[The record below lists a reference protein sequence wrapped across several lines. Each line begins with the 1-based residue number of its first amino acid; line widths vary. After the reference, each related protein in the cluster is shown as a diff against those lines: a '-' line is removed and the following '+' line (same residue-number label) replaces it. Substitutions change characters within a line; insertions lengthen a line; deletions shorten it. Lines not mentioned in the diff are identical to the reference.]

1 MLKMLIAD
9 CGLLIEK
16 DIGREAFGH
25 FSIQKS
31 SLRISAYTV
40 LNQFWT
46 RVSLHRSGREI
57 SVATSRIRADVGSG
71 CAFVS
76 SMLVDPPSINY
87 TARRNACTFADSRG
101 GSNATSTCAT
111 TEIARHITCTAQ
123 VVPTG
128 GVMKH
133 LPILLAAAIALASC
147 TKTETYP
154 LGTDVTVAKSDGASV
169 SGRLV
174 EVKPD
179 RIVIQNR
186 DGLSTEVLKSQIASL
201 KAAPV
206 AEPRP
211 VAEATSPAPTTSPA
225 TAEAAPPA
233 AAAKPPATVEPAPL
247 AAKPRPTTGTKAK
260 PAPSADNSPAPV
272 AHAAEPAPVVEH
284 KEPAAPPPPPVKLPE
299 YRDLTI
305 PSGTTLSAT
314 LATPL
319 ASDTSKVEDTVRAT
333 LKSPVSIEGF
343 ELVPAGATIVGH
355 VTKAEPAAK
364 VKGRAFLAFR
374 FSSVDLAAGPE
385 NISSETI
392 SREAAATKGKD
403 AAKIGV
409 GAGAGAVIGGIIGG
423 GSGAATG
430 AAIGGGAGTATV
442 LATKG
447 DEVRL
452 PAGTPVSVK
461 LTSPLTIRV
470 EVK

>member
-1 MLKMLIAD
+1 
-9 CGLLIEK
+9 
-16 DIGREAFGH
+16 
-25 FSIQKS
+25 
-31 SLRISAYTV
+31 
-40 LNQFWT
+40 
-46 RVSLHRSGREI
+46 
-57 SVATSRIRADVGSG
+57 
-71 CAFVS
+71 
-76 SMLVDPPSINY
+76 
-87 TARRNACTFADSRG
+87 
-101 GSNATSTCAT
+101 
-111 TEIARHITCTAQ
+111 
-123 VVPTG
+123 
-128 GVMKH
+128 MKH

-201 KAAPV
+201 KAMTPA

-211 VAEATSPAPTTSPA
+211 VAEAAPPAATATPA
-225 TAEAAPPA
+225 TAEALPPA
-233 AAAKPPATVEPAPL
+233 AAPPATVEPAPL
-247 AAKPRPTTGTKAK
+247 AAKPRSTSGTRTK
-260 PAPSADNSPAPV
+260 PASPPASSSPAPV

-284 KEPAAPPPPPVKLPE
+284 KEPAPPPPPAVKVPE
-299 YRDLTI
+299 YRELTI
-305 PSGTTLSAT
+305 PAGTTLAAT

-374 FSSVDLAAGPE
+374 FNSVDLAAGPE

-403 AAKIGV
+403 ATKIGV
-409 GAGAGAVIGGIIGG
+409 GAGAGAIIGGIIGG

-461 LTSPLTIRV
+461 LTAPLTIRV